1 METGS
6 IKIINEEG
14 KAPSVE
20 MQLINNDLWLSS
32 YEIAKTFNCFPQKIE
47 ANLRSIFKNHLL
59 WENDCTYN
67 HRYTYKGQERQCL
80 YYNLEVL
87 IFLSY
92 RIATFEA
99 LIFRQFLKSALREHL
114 QKKENKNDTKLFWYF
129 NLNRIKVTVKSIF
142 D

>member
-1 METGS
+1 MNMETGY

-20 MQLINNDLWLSS
+20 MQLVNNDLWLSS

-47 ANLRSIFKNHLL
+47 ANLRNIFKNHLL

-67 HRYTYKGQERQCL
+67 YRYTYKGQERHCL
-80 YYNLEVL
+80 YYNLDVL

-99 LIFRQFLKSALREHL
+99 EIFRQFLKSALREHL
-114 QKKENKNDTKLFWYF
+114 QRKENKDNTTLFWYF
-129 NLNRIKVTVKSIF
+129 RQERNHWLLS
-142 D
+142 